1 MKIYA
6 HRGYS
11 AAFPENTLAAFQGA
25 LNLGVYGIELDIHAS
40 ADGVPVVIHDEDL
53 ARTTNGTGLV
63 ISKTAAN
70 LATLDAGNGQGVP
83 TLEEVLTL
91 ANGRLH
97 FDIEIKGANCEQ
109 AVLDALSRHP
119 QTKAAI
125 SSFDWEVLANARAL
139 DQGIEIWVL
148 MDDVTSEA
156 IATAK
161 SLGAS
166 TLAVHHLSVTA
177 AAMEKAADANLQ
189 VMAWTVN
196 SQDEADRL
204 RNLDVV
210 SICTDDPGTIH

>member
-25 LNLGVYGIELDIHAS
+25 LNLGLYGIELDIHAS

-63 ISKTAAN
+63 ASKTAAN

-83 TLEEVLTL
+83 TLDEVLTL

-97 FDIEIKGANCEQ
+97 IDIEIKDANCEQ

-125 SSFDWEVLANARAL
+125 SSFDWEVLANVRAL
-139 DQGIEIWVL
+139 DPVIAIWVL
-148 MDDVTSEA
+148 MDDVTSEV

-166 TLAVHHLSVTA
+166 TLAVHRLSVTA

-196 SQDEADRL
+196 SQDEADRP

>member
-25 LNLGVYGIELDIHAS
+25 LNLGLYGIELDIHAS

-53 ARTTNGTGLV
+53 ARTTNGPGLV
-63 ISKTAAN
+63 ISKTAAM
-70 LATLDAGNGQGVP
+70 LATLDAGNAQGVP
-83 TLEEVLTL
+83 TLDEVLTL

-97 FDIEIKGANCEQ
+97 FDIELKGKHCEQ
-109 AVLDALSRHP
+109 AVLDVLSRHP

-125 SSFDWEVLANARAL
+125 SSFDWDVLANLRAHSPDFPL
-139 DQGIEIWVL
+139 WVL
-148 MDDVTSEA
+148 THEINDEA
-156 IATAK
+156 IVAAR

-166 TLAVHHLSVTA
+166 MLAVEHLFITRS
-177 AAMEKAADANLQ
+177 AMRNATEAGLQ
-189 VMAWTVN
+189 VMAWTVK

-204 RNLDVV
+204 RSLGVV
-210 SICTDDPGTIH
+210 SICTDDPGTIY